1 MASGSER
8 RTGAGARTPEELETL
23 LEDAAV
29 MVDAESMTD
38 LFEADAVLVSAGG
51 RTTRGPGAIG
61 RYLAN
66 RSSQGGYYADPR
78 TVLQVSDVAL
88 VLSPHGIN
96 VMRRSGDWG

>member
-1 MASGSER
+1 
-8 RTGAGARTPEELETL
+8 
-23 LEDAAV
+23 

-38 LFEADAVLVSAGG
+38 LFEADAVLVTAGG
-51 RTTRGPGAIG
+51 RTTHRRGAIG

-66 RSSQGGYYADPR
+66 RSSQGGYYYADPR

-96 VMRRSGDWG
+96 VMRRSGDWGWRFVICCLDV